1 MTSEPRS
8 WRRLGA
14 VLECRVDVRFALR
27 RSVRSA
33 ADEAPQAQRMTA
45 EEALRLFGQPDL
57 PAVAEEVATALL
69 PRS

>member
-14 VLECRVDVRFALR
+14 VLECRLDVRFALR

-33 ADEAPQAQRMTA
+33 ADEAPPVQRMPA

-57 PAVAEEVATALL
+57 LAVASEMAPTVSE
-69 PRS
+69 S